1 MSSSSQKSSNPKEES
16 KPNSSTVTS
25 LDPVPNCDTAETA
38 ALNGDQ
44 SNKPSIQQDSLNKI
58 ITKKVKIV
66 DPGPTHE
73 VESDD
78 EDSLSQAG
86 SLDRTGSTGIGEAA
100 PMSASGQPTDLQTIA
115 AAAERKKTKEERKK
129 EREKKKEEEMLKKY
143 QAEQEAKQRV
153 SAKSK
158 CGRWIKHNLKVIFGI
173 FFLTTV

>member
-1 MSSSSQKSSNPKEES
+1 METHERNWRPDRCSDGGRCGNSQKSSNPKEES
-16 KPNSSTVTS
+16 KPNSSTATS

-66 DPGPTHE
+66 DPGPAHE

-86 SLDRTGSTGIGEAA
+86 SLDRTGSAGIGEAA
-100 PMSASGQPTDLQTIA
+100 PMLAS
-115 AAAERKKTKEERKK
+115 
-129 EREKKKEEEMLKKY
+129 
-143 QAEQEAKQRV
+143 EQEAKQRV

-158 CGRWIKHNLKVIFGI
+158 CGRWIKHNLKIGEGGYKFVYRGYD
-173 FFLTTV
+173 TVEARNVAWCEFKARNTS